1 MRRRALLA
9 TLAGV
14 PTVALAGCTSPGSVS
29 SGGSS
34 LVGTSP
40 TASLEMTPVRD
51 ADLPAKVL
59 YSVDAGGETAAL
71 FERILD
77 GGATLE
83 RTRPPFPENRHLTYD
98 GTVYRLSHEV
108 TGRTPATR
116 YSVKVD
122 VVQGSVADSETVRF
136 ADLPAVDRRAFA
148 RHGLADGSTV
158 GVGTTFLYTD
168 AERERSALVPDPAH
182 SVIVWKDGSGAKWVV
197 DDAYE
202 TTVNAYRYAAERVA
216 AASEY
221 GRRMRERFAFEL
233 ADLLDAQRDI
243 VETAVEEG
251 RYVVPADETP
261 PTALVSLADR
271 FRDREQVRGL
281 DEDGEGDLSGPYLVR
296 YAGETYWTI
305 LLVGDGAFRTAEGT
319 GETGGTATT
328 TGTATTA
335 TSE

>member
-83 RTRPPFPENRHLTYD
+83 RTRPPFPENQNLTYD

-108 TGRTPATR
+108 TDRTPATR

-122 VVQGSVADSETVRF
+122 VVEGSVADSETVRF
-136 ADLPAVDRRAFA
+136 ADLPTVDREAFA
-148 RHGLADGSTV
+148 RHGLADGDTV
-158 GVGTTFLYTD
+158 GIGTTFLYTD
-168 AERERSALVPDPAH
+168 AERERSALVPDSEY
-182 SVIVWKDGSGAKWVV
+182 SVVVWENGARAKWVV
-197 DDAYE
+197 EEAYD

-216 AASEY
+216 AAGEY

-233 ADLLDAQRDI
+233 ADLPDAQRKI

-261 PTALVSLADR
+261 PPALVSLADR
-271 FRDREQVRGL
+271 FRNREQVRGL
-281 DEDGEGDLSGPYLVR
+281 DENGEGDLSGPYLVR
-296 YAGETYWTI
+296 HAAETYWTT
-305 LLVGDGAFRTAEGT
+305 LLVSDDAFRTT
-319 GETGGTATT
+319 GETGR
-328 TGTATTA
+328 TATTA